1 MRFASKVLIPLLV
14 LISFSGCDSLKFYSQ
29 ATLGQMQILSSRED
43 ITRLLAVQQTP
54 KLLRLKLEKI
64 LEIRAFASEKLKLPV
79 GNNFSEY
86 VPIDGQ
92 HVLWNVYASPRY
104 SLSSL
109 SWCFPFAGCVTYRG
123 YFNEIDARQYAKG
136 LEKRGFDTY
145 VGGVRAYST
154 LGWFDDV
161 VLSTALQQ
169 SEEELAALIFHE
181 LAHQV
186 VYIPGDTQFNEAFAT
201 TVEQEGLQ
209 LWLAEKNSVSSNVIL
224 SRTEDAADRRKD
236 FVSLILETQEILRDV
251 YESDMRKENM
261 EERKRAIQEELRI
274 KYQSMKEGWSGYSGY
289 DYWFSGGL
297 NNAQIATV
305 ASYNNFV
312 PGFKS
317 IFIQE
322 NGGFLNFYERIDEL
336 SKTNKV
342 ARDAVLNLPTLD

>member
-161 VLSTALQQ
+161 VLSTVLQQ

>member
-1 MRFASKVLIPLLV
+1 MRFALKILILLLV

-123 YFNEIDARQYAKG
+123 YFNERDARQYAKG

-186 VYIPGDTQFNEAFAT
+186 VYIPGDTQFNEGFAT

-209 LWLAEKNSVSSNVIL
+209 LWLAEKNSASSSVIL
-224 SRTEDAADRRKD
+224 SRAKETAERRTD
-236 FVSLILETQEILRDV
+236 FVSLILETREILRDV
-251 YESDMRKENM
+251 YESGMEKEKM
-261 EERKRAIQEELRI
+261 EERKRTIQKELRI
-274 KYQSMKEGWSGYSGY
+274 QYQSMREGWGGYSGY
-289 DYWFSGGL
+289 DNWFSGGL
-297 NNAQIATV
+297 NNAQISTV

-322 NGGFLNFYERIDEL
+322 NGEFLNFYERIDEL
-336 SKTNKV
+336 SKNSKA
-342 ARDAVLNLPTLD
+342 ARDAFLNVPMLD